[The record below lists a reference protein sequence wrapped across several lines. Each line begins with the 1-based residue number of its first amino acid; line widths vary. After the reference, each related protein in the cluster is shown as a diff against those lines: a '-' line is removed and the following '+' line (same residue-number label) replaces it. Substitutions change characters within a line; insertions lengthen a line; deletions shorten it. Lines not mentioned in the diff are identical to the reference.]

1 MTVFFHEMRR
11 SKLSLIIWSAAISF
25 MLGISILIFPE
36 MSGQMDQMSEMFANM
51 GSFSDAFGMDQL
63 NFGEFMGYFG
73 IECGNV
79 LGIGGAL
86 FAAIT
91 GISALSKEENQRTA
105 EFLLTHP
112 ISRVKIVIQKLLSVI
127 AQIVLL
133 ELAVAAV
140 AGVAIFAIGESV
152 EVGKLVL
159 IFVAYL
165 VMQLEI
171 GAITFGISAFMRRG
185 GVGIG
190 LGLALMFYFVNII
203 SNLTDG
209 LEVLKFITPFGYT
222 DSSYII
228 SNGGIAL
235 KYLVVGVLTGVAV
248 AAAGAFKYNKKDI
261 S

>member
-1 MTVFFHEMRR
+1 MTLFLHEMRR
-11 SKLSLIIWSAAISF
+11 SRLSLIIWSIAISF
-25 MLGISILIFPE
+25 MLGISILIYPE
-36 MSGQMDQMSEMFANM
+36 MSGEMDQMSDMFANM

-86 FAAIT
+86 FAAIV
-91 GISALSKEENQRTA
+91 GISALSKEESQHTA
-105 EFLLTHP
+105 ELLLTHP
-112 ISRVKIVIQKLLSVI
+112 ISRGRVLVSKLLSVF
-127 AQIVLL
+127 AQILVLDL
-133 ELAVAAV
+133 TV
-140 AGVAIFAIGESV
+140 AGVTALAIFSIGESADA
-152 EVGKLVL
+152 GKIALL
-159 IFVAYL
+159 FLAYF

-171 GAITFGISAFMRRG
+171 GAITFGISAFLSRG
-185 GVGIG
+185 GLGIG
-190 LGLALMFYFVNII
+190 LGLALVFYFVNII

-228 SNGGIAL
+228 TNAAIDVKYLIVGALTGIA
-235 KYLVVGVLTGVAV
+235 VAV
-248 AAAGAFKYNKKDI
+248 LGAYKYEKKDI